1 MGLWSG
7 GDLIAMVGS
16 CGGGGGSVTVL
27 SVPLGG
33 DDGGG
38 GHTTDL
44 VSDET
49 RSTSLAPVHG
59 AKVPVGRPRGLI
71 QIHAI
76 FLYTDLLG
84 GGSGTGMT
92 SIGSSPSSSSTTAT
106 STTSSRSA
114 THSSPSLSPSLG
126 LSDDNIVCLHATG

>member
-7 GDLIAMVGS
+7 GDSIAMVGS

-33 DDGGG
+33 DGG

-49 RSTSLAPVHG
+49 RSASLAPVHG
-59 AKVPVGRPRGLI
+59 AKVPMGRPRGLI
-71 QIHAI
+71 
-76 FLYTDLLG
+76 
-84 GGSGTGMT
+84 
-92 SIGSSPSSSSTTAT
+92 
-106 STTSSRSA
+106 
-114 THSSPSLSPSLG
+114 
-126 LSDDNIVCLHATG
+126 